1 MNIGFDISDLA
12 TNRADGTTRFTRELA
27 ARLPALADTHQWQ
40 FFAPFDSTAVTAVSQ
55 VKNVTKVI
63 APFPKYWTQLRLPA
77 ALYHHSPDVLFM
89 PIQQLPYIRPKKV
102 KTVAVIHDLAF
113 HHFGPQFTYKDWLLL
128 HTFTSYV
135 AAHADQI
142 IAVSH
147 ATAADIAH
155 YYGRSMGV
163 HVVHHGVNHEQ
174 FYLPTPAQKSEAWLK
189 LHAALPAIQ
198 QPYLL
203 YVGQIQPRKNLIRLI
218 EAFELV
224 KQTRTDLQLV
234 IAGGHGWLQQPILAR
249 IAASPVKSS
258 IIVTGAVADELL
270 APLYWHAEAFVLP
283 SLQEGFGMPL
293 LEAQACGC
301 PVVTSNLS
309 AMPEVAG
316 EGAILVDPQS
326 STSIA
331 EGINTALQNQAELTQ
346 KGLANAQKF
355 SWDTTA
361 SHVLKI
367 LLSHE

>member
-27 ARLPALADTHQWQ
+27 ARLPVLAATHQWQ
-40 FFAPFDSTAVTAVSQ
+40 FFAPFDSNAVTAVSES
-55 VKNVTKVI
+55 KNVTKVI

-77 ALYHHSPDVLFM
+77 VLYRHPPDVLFM

-135 AAHADQI
+135 AKHADHI
-142 IAVSH
+142 IAVSR

-155 YYGRSMGV
+155 FYGRTKNV
-163 HVVHHGVNHEQ
+163 HVIHHGVSHEQ
-174 FYLPTPAQKSEAWLK
+174 FHPPSPTQKSEAQLK
-189 LHAALPAIQ
+189 LQTALPAIVK
-198 QPYLL
+198 PYLL

-218 EAFELV
+218 DAFERV
-224 KQTRTDLQLV
+224 KQTRTELQLV
-234 IAGGHGWLQQPILAR
+234 IAGGHGWLQQQILAR

-258 IIVTGAVADELL
+258 IIVTGPVPDELL
-270 APLYWHAEAFVLP
+270 APLYWHAEAFILP
-283 SLQEGFGMPL
+283 SLQEGFGMPI

-301 PVVTSNLS
+301 PVVTSNTS
-309 AMPEVAG
+309 SMPEVAG
-316 EGAILVDPQS
+316 EGAVLVEPKNT
-326 STSIA
+326 TSIA
-331 EGINTALQNQAELTQ
+331 DGIQTALQNQSDLTQ

-355 SWDTTA
+355 SWDATA
-361 SHVLKI
+361 AKVLKI